1 MILYF
6 PQQSF
11 YKHVPR
17 LQRTKRYEDTQN
29 YLKTWS
35 NKGDVCHS
43 MRLKATGTLC
53 ANIFFKFDFQ
63 ILKKQ
68 KQKRNAIS
76 YQEAS
81 SPTNQE
87 ERF

>member
-35 NKGDVCHS
+35 SEGDVCHS
-43 MRLKATGTLC
+43 IRLKATGTLC
-53 ANIFFKFDFQ
+53 TNIFFKFDFQ
-63 ILKKQ
+63 ILKKT
-68 KQKRNAIS
+68 KCHLIS
-76 YQEAS
+76 RGKFSDKPGREILKK
-81 SPTNQE
+81 
-87 ERF
+87 